1 MIKEFLHR
9 HGQSSDNIDAA
20 AATERVLDAMRA
32 GLKGEGGS
40 LAMLPTYLYEPDL
53 SKTVNSDKKIIIDA
67 GGTNFRSALGYFKD
81 GKAVFEKVEK
91 TVMPASDRE
100 LSKDEF
106 YAAIAG
112 KVERLLE
119 DGGDIG
125 FCFSYPVRMGADKD
139 GVMCGA
145 TKELKAK
152 GVNGTKVGDSTL
164 QAIKKYSA
172 KQRKI
177 VILNDTVAT
186 LLGGTVCADKKY
198 SAYIERVGGDG
209 RRMIINT
216 ECGNFDGFA
225 QGDYDKKVAEETANP
240 EAYRF
245 EKMTSGKY
253 LASVIAECA
262 YGAESEGLVGKL
274 KRIPFTLKD
283 VTEFLDGGE
292 GAYIENFLP
301 EDRAKA
307 KELAE
312 ELVRRAA
319 KAGAVVNA
327 AAAIKS
333 AEPKGLPVAIVAEG
347 TTFERL
353 TGYKELFIEYLTE
366 LLAPSGITFELVK
379 GEDANMLG
387 SLAAALS

>member
-152 GVNGTKVGDSTL
+152 GVNG
-164 QAIKKYSA
+164 
-172 KQRKI
+172 
-177 VILNDTVAT
+177 
-186 LLGGTVCADKKY
+186 
-198 SAYIERVGGDG
+198 
-209 RRMIINT
+209 RR
-216 ECGNFDGFA
+216 
-225 QGDYDKKVAEETANP
+225 
-240 EAYRF
+240 
-245 EKMTSGKY
+245 
-253 LASVIAECA
+253 
-262 YGAESEGLVGKL
+262 
-274 KRIPFTLKD
+274 
-283 VTEFLDGGE
+283 
-292 GAYIENFLP
+292 
-301 EDRAKA
+301 
-307 KELAE
+307 
-312 ELVRRAA
+312 
-319 KAGAVVNA
+319 
-327 AAAIKS
+327 
-333 AEPKGLPVAIVAEG
+333 
-347 TTFERL
+347 
-353 TGYKELFIEYLTE
+353 
-366 LLAPSGITFELVK
+366 
-379 GEDANMLG
+379 
-387 SLAAALS
+387 